1 MWCRHWWSACMLIQ
15 FMQKWN
21 CFLARV
27 RPCADH
33 SGGLELVNR
42 CPLRRWV
49 RARERNVVVLI
60 DSPYCENGVNGPRA
74 ITQRPMPR
82 LLLRLKSVTFLCVCS
97 INHRC
102 HRVAQEGRRVQ
113 AMRPQLPVCFSVRV
127 TSVSE
132 RNRIHVIRSCH
143 CSGRRKVEFRG
154 VDFLTIVG
162 AHGELGTQWG
172 FGGFAPSGVK
182 G

>member
-1 MWCRHWWSACMLIQ
+1 M
-15 FMQKWN
+15 
-21 CFLARV
+21 
-27 RPCADH
+27 
-33 SGGLELVNR
+33 
-42 CPLRRWV
+42 

-60 DSPYCENGVNGPRA
+60 GSPYCENGVNGPIA

-82 LLLRLKSVTFLCVCS
+82 LLVRLKSVTFLRVCS

-113 AMRPQLPVCFSVRV
+113 AMRPLLPGCLSVRV

-154 VDFLTIVG
+154 VYFLTIVG
-162 AHGELGTQWG
+162 GSWRAGNPMGVWRFCPQRG
-172 FGGFAPSGVK
+172 KGVK
-182 G
+182 GPIEPLVRGKVPYIVESI